1 LARKSNKSAKDFRA
15 ALTIVSNMMYS
26 LTLLLVEKENGF
38 GLISSLCISSF
49 SLLFKMTQ
57 HTVLLSN
64 VCDGLKD
71 INENKLSKFELALL
85 ITKISDVMLDDDIQ
99 YNFVEHLYTS
109 HHTPLKPDTG
119 HLDEDNDEAGDD
131 DLSHIPQ
138 VSCGFALCSAHPMR
152 HAVRIP
158 ITF

>member
-1 LARKSNKSAKDFRA
+1 MS
-15 ALTIVSNMMYS
+15 T
-26 LTLLLVEKENGF
+26 
-38 GLISSLCISSF
+38 F
-49 SLLFKMTQ
+49 SLLRMLTQ

-119 HLDEDNDEAGDD
+119 HLDEDAGDAGDD
-131 DLSHIPQ
+131 DLTHFPK
-138 VSCGFALCSAHPMR
+138 VGFGSAR
-152 HAVRIP
+152 FA
-158 ITF
+158 